1 MEQRVSAAGA
11 GGCPEAR
18 WVRQSQRIGGVKW
31 ADGGEGGTVK
41 VKDDQ

>member
-11 GGCPEAR
+11 GGSPEAQ

-31 ADGGEGGTVK
+31 AGGGEGGNV
-41 VKDDQ
+41 